1 MKKGESRPFKELA
14 DEVLEEPGAREEI
27 DARKAGIRAVM
38 KLAELRKRR
47 KMTQK
52 DLAEVLKTTQ
62 ANVSRIERGGNPYLE
77 TLEDFVEG
85 IGGRLEINV
94 VFEDE
99 VVPLRLPEAVA
110 VPDPPIRRATPTRSS
125 RAA

>member
-1 MKKGESRPFKELA
+1 MDKGETRPFKELE
-14 DEVLEEPGAREEI
+14 DELLKEPGAAAEI
-27 DARKAGIRAVM
+27 EARADGIRAVM
-38 KLAELRKRR
+38 RLAELRKRR
-47 KMTQK
+47 NMTQK
-52 DLAEVLKTTQ
+52 ALAEVLKTTQ

-99 VVPLRLPEAVA
+99 VVPLKLPEAVA
-110 VPDPPIRRATPTRSS
+110 VPTT
-125 RAA
+125 

>member
-1 MKKGESRPFKELA
+1 MKKGETRPFKELA
-14 DEVLEEPGAREEI
+14 DEVYKRPGAREEI
-27 DARKAGIRAVM
+27 EARTAGIRAVM

-47 KMTQK
+47 NMTQAA
-52 DLAEVLKTTQ
+52 LAEVLKTTQ

-94 VFEDE
+94 LFDDE
-99 VVPLRLPEAVA
+99 VVPLKLPEAVA
-110 VPDPPIRRATPTRSS
+110 VPTPTRSS

>member
-1 MKKGESRPFKELA
+1 MAKGETRPFKELA
-14 DEVLEEPGAREEI
+14 DEVYKQPGAREEVE
-27 DARKAGIRAVM
+27 ARTEGIRAAM

-47 KMTQK
+47 NMTQAA
-52 DLAEVLKTTQ
+52 LAEVLETTQ

-99 VVPLRLPEAVA
+99 VVPLKLPEAVA
-110 VPDPPIRRATPTRSS
+110 VPATPTRSS

>member
-1 MKKGESRPFKELA
+1 MAKGETRPFKELA
-14 DEVLEEPGAREEI
+14 DEVYKRPGAREEI
-27 DARKAGIRAVM
+27 EARSAGIRAVM

-47 KMTQK
+47 NMTQAA
-52 DLAEVLKTTQ
+52 LAEVLKTTQ

-94 VFEDE
+94 VFDDE
-99 VVPLRLPEAVA
+99 VVPLKLPEAVA
-110 VPDPPIRRATPTRSS
+110 VPTPTRSS

>member
-1 MKKGESRPFKELA
+1 MAKGETRPFKELE
-14 DEVLEEPGAREEI
+14 DEVLKEPGAAAEI
-27 DARKAGIRAVM
+27 EARTEGIRAAT
-38 KLAELRKRR
+38 KLGELRKRR
-47 KMTQK
+47 NMTQK
-52 DLAEVLKTTQ
+52 ALAEVLKTTQ

-99 VVPLRLPEAVA
+99 VVPLKLPDAVA
-110 VPDPPIRRATPTRSS
+110 VPATPTRSS

>member
-1 MKKGESRPFKELA
+1 MPKGETRPFKELA
-14 DEVLEEPGAREEI
+14 DEVLKEPGAREEVE
-27 DARKAGIRAVM
+27 ARTEGIRAAM
-38 KLAELRKRR
+38 KLSELRKRR
-47 KMTQK
+47 SKTQK

-77 TLEDFVEG
+77 TLDDFVG
-85 IGGRLEINV
+85 ALGGRLEINV

-99 VVPLRLPEAVA
+99 VVPLKLPEAVA
-110 VPDPPIRRATPTRSS
+110 VPAATPTRSS

>member
-1 MKKGESRPFKELA
+1 MEKGETRPFKELE
-14 DEVLEEPGAREEI
+14 DEVLKEPGAREEI
-27 DARKAGIRAVM
+27 EARTEGIRAAM

-47 KMTQK
+47 NLTQTA
-52 DLAEVLKTTQ
+52 LAKVLKTTQ

-77 TLEDFVEG
+77 TLDDFVG
-85 IGGRLEINV
+85 ALGGRLEINV

-99 VVPLRLPEAVA
+99 VVPLKLPDAVA
-110 VPDPPIRRATPTRSS
+110 VPTTPTRSS